1 MSDEQLVCAHCERA
15 LELDPTLDYES
26 LDEPRLCVDCAS
38 PSGTTP
44 QGPDLRS
51 WLLFGLVAGA
61 SDGGGGEA
69 GDGGAGGD

>member
-26 LDEPRLCVDCAS
+26 LDEPRLCVDCAP

-51 WLLFGLVAGA
+51 WLLFGALVSGA
-61 SDGGGGEA
+61 PDDA
-69 GDGGAGGD
+69 GDQ